1 MRVKMTFAVLALVAL
16 ALTVPAS
23 SVANSSRVVHVE
35 AGESIQAAI
44 DAAKPGTTIKLGEGT
59 FDESVS
65 ISKDDISIVGEGR
78 KKTVIAFEGSGTP
91 PECGIC
97 VSPTQQGGTVEDVHI
112 SRLAVTGFGFGI
124 LFSDSKD
131 ISVQRTYL
139 HDNHEYGVAAF
150 GSTEQFYSRN
160 IVPNNGEAGIYVGST
175 PDARAVIYKNVAWGN
190 LFGIFVRD
198 AAHGQVLKN
207 KSFGNCVGM
216 LFLETGDPSAV
227 NQDWLVK
234 GNNATAN
241 NLSDT
246 TLCGGD
252 QPVSGVGILVGGAR
266 DLEIVHNGAF
276 GNKSGIAGSLI
287 SGGIALFDTTTDG
300 GGAPSGNTIAH
311 NTAFGNDPA
320 DLFAEGNVEANRF
333 FANDCLT
340 SQPDGL
346 CEDPDENGDG
356 EHGDDDDDRGGDRPK
371 GDGDRD
377 DARKHPKSKKHKRWH
392 KRNKSKKRDR
402 DDD

>member
-16 ALTVPAS
+16 ALAVPAS
-23 SVANSSRVVHVE
+23 SVANGSRVVHVD

-59 FDESVS
+59 FHESVS

-78 KKTVIAFEGSGTP
+78 KKTLIAFDGAGEP

-97 VSPTQQGGTVEDVHI
+97 VAPAQEGGTVEDVHI
-112 SRLAVTGFGFGI
+112 SRLAITGFHFGV
-124 LFSDSKD
+124 LFSDSED
-131 ISVQRTYL
+131 ISVQRTHIY
-139 HDNHEYGVAAF
+139 DNNEYGVAAF
-150 GSTEQFYSRN
+150 GSKDQFYSRN

-190 LFGIFVRD
+190 VFGIFVRD

-227 NQDWLVK
+227 NHDWLVK

-241 NLSDT
+241 NLADAA
-246 TLCGGD
+246 LCAAEPP
-252 QPVSGVGILVGGAR
+252 PVSGVGIAIAGAR
-266 DLEIVHNGAF
+266 DLEVVHNGVF
-276 GNKSGIAGSLI
+276 GNRSGLAGSLL
-287 SGGIALFDTTTDG
+287 SAGIGLIDTTDDG
-300 GGAPSGNTIAH
+300 GGPPSGNTVAF
-311 NTAFGNDPA
+311 NTAFGNDP
-320 DLFAEGNVEANRF
+320 DLFWDGSGEGNKF

-356 EHGDDDDDRGGDRPK
+356 EHGDDDDDRGGDHPK
-371 GDGDRD
+371 GDRDRD
-377 DARKHPKSKKHKRWH
+377 HAKKHNKSKKHKKHH
-392 KRNKSKKRDR
+392 KKHKSKKHHR